1 MPGLKSVMSAWHIV
15 RVGCDLTRVWCLVG
29 DRAVLDESGVN
40 DKVAAILFSLD

>member
-1 MPGLKSVMSAWHIV
+1 MPGLKPAMPAWHIV
-15 RVGCDLTRVWCLVG
+15 RVGWDLTRVWRLVG